1 MIEINGYRF
10 SAVLKCL
17 WYCFIAYSHIIT
29 PEVIRDTIFGRKVK
43 LCKHE
48 YCNNRG
54 LLKYTFSPNIF
65 VSQYLEQ
72 SLGPVLY

>member
-17 WYCFIAYSHIIT
+17 WYCFIAYSHVIT
-29 PEVIRDTIFGRKVK
+29 PVVISDTIFGRKNK

-54 LLKYTFSPNIF
+54 LHIYTLYPNMF

-72 SLGPVLY
+72 SLGQVFY